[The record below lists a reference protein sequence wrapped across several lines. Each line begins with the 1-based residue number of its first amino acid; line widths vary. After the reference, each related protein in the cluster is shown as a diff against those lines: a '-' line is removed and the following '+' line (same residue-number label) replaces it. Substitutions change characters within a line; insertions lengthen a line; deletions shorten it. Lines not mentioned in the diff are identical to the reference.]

1 MSLPRRCEDDAYYSN
16 VESECVFCSN
26 IKASPPQIL
35 SRDSVTV
42 TVDAV
47 VYFNVVAAEL
57 ALCSVDDY
65 RYRDYGEIRY

>member
-1 MSLPRRCEDDAYYSN
+1 MHVS
-16 VESECVFCSN
+16 CVFCSN

-65 RYRDYGEIRY
+65 RYRDY